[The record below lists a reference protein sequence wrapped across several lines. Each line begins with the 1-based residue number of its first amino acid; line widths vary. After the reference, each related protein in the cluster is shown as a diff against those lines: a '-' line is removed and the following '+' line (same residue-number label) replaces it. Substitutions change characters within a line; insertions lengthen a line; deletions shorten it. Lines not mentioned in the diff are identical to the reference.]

1 MRWTNEATG
10 KSIEIFNED
19 CMPALERMKENEFE
33 LAIVDPP
40 YGINQGGEKNHT
52 RGKLAISKDYNSF
65 NDVES
70 PPVMYFAQILANTN
84 NQIMWGANHYISK
97 IPHDSSCWLVWD
109 KDNGESDFADCE
121 LAWTSFN
128 SAVRKYKYRWQ
139 GMLQEHGGK
148 RKEHRIHPTQ
158 KPVQPYKWLLKKY
171 AKEGDKILDTHLG
184 SGSIAIACWEMG
196 FDLVGYEIDK
206 DYFEAT
212 CKRLNEHFAQGTLFL
227 E

>member
-84 NQIMWGANHYISK
+84 NQIMWG
-97 IPHDSSCWLVWD
+97 
-109 KDNGESDFADCE
+109 
-121 LAWTSFN
+121 
-128 SAVRKYKYRWQ
+128 
-139 GMLQEHGGK
+139 GGK
-148 RKEHRIHPTQ
+148 P
-158 KPVQPYKWLLKKY
+158 L
-171 AKEGDKILDTHLG
+171 
-184 SGSIAIACWEMG
+184 
-196 FDLVGYEIDK
+196 
-206 DYFEAT
+206 YFKNT
-212 CKRLNEHFAQGTLFL
+212 P
-227 E
+227 